1 MSPSSGR
8 PKMGDAPL
16 GGAACSAGEPTMVPS
31 LDRPK
36 MGDTP
41 QGTDVHA
48 TTVLMLVFDDMELLD
63 FAGPYEV
70 FTTAARVHARQA
82 AAGAPPLF
90 TVRTASRDGRAV
102 RARAGVVIQP
112 DHALRDAP
120 ATPWLLVP
128 GGVVDAVLGDP
139 AMLAWVAERASSA
152 ALTASVCT
160 GAFVLAAAGVL
171 HDCEATTHWEDVAE
185 LARLH
190 PDLTLRPDARWIDHG
205 AVVTSAGIAA
215 GIDMSLHLVARHA
228 GRELAAATARQ
239 MDYPWIDRSCSR

>member
-1 MSPSSGR
+1 MSPSRGR
-8 PKMGDAPL
+8 PKMGETPH
-16 GGAACSAGEPTMVPS
+16 GGDM
-31 LDRPK
+31 R
-36 MGDTP
+36 
-41 QGTDVHA
+41 A

-70 FTTAARVHARQA
+70 FTTATRVHARQA
-82 AAGAPPLF
+82 AAGTPPLF

-128 GGVVDAVLGDP
+128 GGVVDAVLGDH
-139 AMLAWVAERASSA
+139 AMLAWVAGRAASS

-171 HDCEATTHWEDVAE
+171 HDCVVTTHWEDAAE
-185 LARLH
+185 LARRR
-190 PDLTLRPDARWIDHG
+190 PDLTLRPAARWIDHG
-205 AVVTSAGIAA
+205 TVVTSAGIAA

-228 GRELAAATARQ
+228 GRELATAAARQ
-239 MDYPWIDRSCSR
+239 MDYPWAGSA